1 MIVGLDGRHL
11 VHAVKRPHYLRVAMP
26 VLWGRM
32 LPVCSSQQHVFVTGD
47 AGDHVSDRQPA

>member
-1 MIVGLDGRHL
+1 MIVGLEGRHL
-11 VHAVKRPHYLRVAMP
+11 VHAVKRPHYLSVAMP

-47 AGDHVSDRQPA
+47 AGTM